1 MSSPQLKPKVFYS
14 KIISPEKLAEIANL
28 LNDDFHQGKIG
39 IKINIGNKKEKNDIN
54 PEFYRPLVNYFQG
67 TVIDSNSLY
76 ISAEKNII
84 NKNICWA
91 KFTKIRFIYNYFKFF

>member
-39 IKINIGNKKEKNDIN
+39 IKINIGNKKKKMI
-54 PEFYRPLVNYFQG
+54 
-67 TVIDSNSLY
+67 
-76 ISAEKNII
+76 
-84 NKNICWA
+84 
-91 KFTKIRFIYNYFKFF
+91 